1 MHTLETSHADNPL
14 LDAAELP
21 PFERIVPSHVLPAVQ
36 ALLVQADAALERAI
50 GPEVPDDWVALSAV
64 LEVATERLGSA
75 WHVAQHLNSVA
86 DTPEMRAAFNAA
98 LGPVTEFHT
107 RLGADRRLY
116 AKYRAIAATADAAAH
131 PMASERRRALDIA
144 IRDFVLSGAALEGP
158 ARERYAKIRERQAEI
173 AQAFSEHVLDA
184 TDRFAL
190 DVEPERLDG
199 LPPDAQAAARAAAER
214 AGVSGARLTL
224 HAPSYVPAMQHLRD
238 RNLRERLYTAY
249 VTRASDLGDPSLDN
263 SALIAELLALREEEA
278 ALLGHPNYAELSL
291 VPKMAPSATEVLEF
305 LRDLARRARPQALRD
320 ITELEAFARAE
331 LGLPRLEPWD
341 LPFAAER
348 LKEARYAFSETE
360 LKAYFTLPRV
370 LHGLFHI
377 CETLFDIAIEAD
389 VAPTWHES
397 VQVYRIAPRGQ
408 PSRTLARFFLDLHA
422 RPGKQPGAWMSPAR
436 SRWARPD
443 RGGALQLPVAYLV
456 CNFASPQG
464 ERPALLSHRDVI
476 TLFHEFGHGL
486 HHLLTQVQE
495 LAVSGVGG
503 VEWDAVELPSQFM
516 ENFAWEWDV
525 LRRMTAHVDTG
536 EPLPRALFDRM
547 VAARNFHSALAML
560 RQIEFGL
567 LDMRLH
573 TEHGSAQH
581 LQRISDEVRAE
592 VSVVP
597 AAPFV
602 RIPHAFAHIFAG
614 GYAAG
619 YYSYKWAEVLSA
631 DAFAA
636 FEETGVLDEA
646 TGRRYRREIL
656 EAGGSRPA
664 MASFEAFRGRAPTL
678 DALLRHQ
685 GLG

>member
-1 MHTLETSHADNPL
+1 
-14 LDAAELP
+14 
-21 PFERIVPSHVLPAVQ
+21 
-36 ALLVQADAALERAI
+36 
-50 GPEVPDDWVALSAV
+50 
-64 LEVATERLGSA
+64 
-75 WHVAQHLNSVA
+75 
-86 DTPEMRAAFNAA
+86 
-98 LGPVTEFHT
+98 
-107 RLGADRRLY
+107 
-116 AKYRAIAATADAAAH
+116 
-131 PMASERRRALDIA
+131 
-144 IRDFVLSGAALEGP
+144 ALEGA
-158 ARERYAKIRERQAEI
+158 ARERYARIRERQAEI
-173 AQAFSEHVLDA
+173 AQGFSEHVLDA

-190 DVEPERLDG
+190 DVEPARLEG
-199 LPPDAQAAARAAAER
+199 LPPDAQAAARTAAER
-214 AGVSGARLTL
+214 AGVDGARLTL
-224 HAPSYVPAMQHLRD
+224 HGPSYIPAMQHLRD
-238 RNLRERLYTAY
+238 RELREQLYRAY
-249 VTRASDLGDPSLDN
+249 VTRASELGDPALDN
-263 SALIAELLALREEEA
+263 TPLIAELLALREEEA
-278 ALLGHPNYAELSL
+278 ALLGHANFAELSL
-291 VPKMAPSATEVLEF
+291 VPKMAPSSAEVLGF
-305 LRDLARRARPQALRD
+305 LRDLARRSRPQALRD
-320 ITELEAFARAE
+320 MAELEAFARAE

-377 CETLFDIAIEAD
+377 CETLFDIAIERD
-389 VAPTWHES
+389 QAPTWHES
-397 VQVYRIAPRGQ
+397 VQVWRIAPRGE

-443 RGGALQLPVAYLV
+443 RDGELQLPVAYLV
-456 CNFASPQG
+456 CNFASAQAD
-464 ERPALLSHRDVI
+464 RPALLSHRDVI

-516 ENFAWEWDV
+516 ENFAWEWEV
-525 LRRMTAHVDTG
+525 LRRMTAHVETG
-536 EPLPRALFDRM
+536 EALPRALFDRM

-567 LDMRLH
+567 FDMRLH
-573 TEHGSAQH
+573 TESGSARQV
-581 LQRISDEVRAE
+581 QRILEEVRAE

-597 AAPFV
+597 AAACARGAHSFS
-602 RIPHAFAHIFAG
+602 HIFAG

-631 DAFAA
+631 DAFSA
-636 FEETGVLDEA
+636 FEEAGVLDEA
-646 TGRRYRREIL
+646 TGLRYRREIL

-664 MASFEAFRGRAPTL
+664 MRSFEAFRRRAPTL

>member
-1 MHTLETSHADNPL
+1 MDTLTPSPADNPL
-14 LDAAELP
+14 LRDDDLP
-21 PFERIVPSHVLPAVQ
+21 RFEQIRPSHVLPAVQ
-36 ALLVQADAALERAI
+36 ALLAQADTALERAV
-50 GPEVPDDWVALSAV
+50 GPEVPDDWLALSAV
-64 LEVATERLGSA
+64 LDVATERLGTA
-75 WHVAQHLNSVA
+75 WHVAQHLSSVA

-107 RLGADRRLY
+107 RMGADRRLY
-116 AKYRAIAATADAAAH
+116 AKYRAIAAAQGAGAQPVA
-131 PMASERRRALDIA
+131 PERRRALDIA
-144 IRDFVLSGAALEGP
+144 IRDFLLSGAGLEGP

-199 LPPDAQAAARAAAER
+199 LPPDACAAALAAAER
-214 AGVSGARLTL
+214 AGVPGARLTL

-238 RNLRERLYTAY
+238 RGLRRQLYTAY
-249 VTRASDLGDPSLDN
+249 VTRASELGDPALDN
-263 SALIAELLALREEEA
+263 SALMAELLALREEEA
-278 ALLGHPNYAELSL
+278 ALLGHAHYAELSL
-291 VPKMAPSATEVLEF
+291 VPKMAPSAAEVIGF

-320 ITELEAFARAE
+320 IAELEAFARTE
-331 LGLPRLEPWD
+331 LGLPELQAWD
-341 LPFAAER
+341 VPFAAER

-377 CETLFDIAIEAD
+377 CETLFDIAIERD
-389 VAPTWHES
+389 EAPTWHDS
-397 VQVYRIAPRGQ
+397 VQVWRIAPRGQ
-408 PSRTLARFFLDLHA
+408 PSHTLARFFLDLHA

-443 RGGALQLPVAYLV
+443 RGGALQLPVSYLV
-456 CNFASPQG
+456 CNFASAQG
-464 ERPALLSHRDVI
+464 DRPALLSHRDVI

-495 LAVSGVGG
+495 LSVSGVGG

-573 TEHGSAQH
+573 TEHGSAAH
-581 LQRISDEVRAE
+581 LQRIADEVRAE
-592 VSVVP
+592 VSVLP

-602 RIPHAFAHIFAG
+602 RTPHAFSHIFAG

-636 FEETGVLDEA
+636 FEERGILDEE
-646 TGRRYRREIL
+646 TGSRYRREIL
-656 EAGGSRPA
+656 EVGGSRPA
-664 MASFEAFRGRAPTL
+664 MRSFEAFRGRAPTL

>member
-1 MHTLETSHADNPL
+1 MDTLAPPGADNPL
-14 LDAAELP
+14 LAHDEHLDFVRIEAA
-21 PFERIVPSHVLPAVQ
+21 HVLPAVQ
-36 ALLVQADAALERAI
+36 ALVEQADAALERAV
-50 GPEVPDDWVALSAV
+50 GPEVPDDWVAVSAV
-64 LEVATERLGSA
+64 LDVATERLGSA
-75 WHVAQHLNSVA
+75 WHTAQHLNSVA
-86 DTPEMRAAFNAA
+86 DTPALRAAIHAA

-116 AKYRAIAATADAAAH
+116 AKYRAIAAAAGDAAQ
-131 PMASERRRALDIA
+131 PMPPERSRALDIA
-144 IRDFVLSGAALEGP
+144 IRDFVLSGAALEGA
-158 ARERYAKIRERQAEI
+158 ARERYARIRERQAEI
-173 AQAFSEHVLDA
+173 GQAFSEHVLDA

-190 DVEPERLDG
+190 DVDPQRLDG
-199 LPPDAQAAARAAAER
+199 LPADAQAAARAAAER
-214 AGVSGARLTL
+214 AGVAGARLTL

-238 RNLRERLYTAY
+238 RDLRERLYTAY
-249 VTRASDLGDPSLDN
+249 VTRASDLGDPALDN
-263 SALIAELLALREEEA
+263 TALIGELLALREEEA
-278 ALLGHPNYAELSL
+278 TLLGHPSYAELSL
-291 VPKMAPSATEVLEF
+291 VPKMAPSATKVLDF

-320 ITELEAFARAE
+320 MADLEAFARAE
-331 LGLPRLEPWD
+331 LGLARLEPWD

-348 LKEARYAFSETE
+348 LKEARYAFSEAE

-389 VAPTWHES
+389 EAPTWHES
-397 VQVYRIAPRGQ
+397 VQVWRIAHRGQ
-408 PSRTLARFFLDLHA
+408 PSRTLARFFLDLQA

-443 RGGALQLPVAYLV
+443 RGGAVQLPVSYLV

-464 ERPALLSHRDVI
+464 DRPALLSHRDVI

-486 HHLLTQVQE
+486 HHLLTQVRE

-547 VAARNFHSALAML
+547 LAARNFHSALAML

-573 TEHGSAQH
+573 TEPGSAQH
-581 LQRISDEVRAE
+581 LQRIAEEVRSE

-597 AAPFV
+597 AAPFA
-602 RIPHAFAHIFAG
+602 RIPHAFSHIFAG

-636 FEETGVLDEA
+636 FEEAGVLDEA

-656 EAGGSRPA
+656 EVGGSRPA

>member
-1 MHTLETSHADNPL
+1 MDISPSPLADNPL

-21 PFERIVPSHVLPAVQ
+21 AFGRIDPAHVLPAIK
-36 ALLVQADAALERAI
+36 ALLEQADAALERAV
-50 GPEVPDDWVALSAV
+50 GPEVPDEWLALSAV
-64 LEVATERLGSA
+64 LEVAVERLGSA

-86 DTPEMRAAFNAA
+86 DTPAMRAAFNAV

-107 RLGADRRLY
+107 RIGADRRLY
-116 AKYRAIAATADAAAH
+116 AKYRAVASAADARSR
-131 PMASERRRALDIA
+131 PMGPERRRALDIA

-158 ARERYAKIRERQAEI
+158 ARERYARIRERQAEI

-184 TDRFAL
+184 TDRYAL
-190 DVEPERLDG
+190 DVAPERLQG
-199 LPPDAQAAARAAAER
+199 LPPDVLAAARAAAAR
-214 AGVSGARLTL
+214 AGTVGARLTL
-224 HAPSYVPAMQHLRD
+224 HGPSYVPAMQHLRD
-238 RNLRERLYTAY
+238 RGLREQLYRAY
-249 VTRASDLGDPSLDN
+249 VTRASELGDPALDN
-263 SALIAELLALREEEA
+263 SALMAELLALREEEA
-278 ALLGHPNYAELSL
+278 AMLGHDHYAALSL
-291 VPKMAPSATEVLEF
+291 VPKMAPSAAEVIAF
-305 LRDLARRARPQALRD
+305 LRDLAHRARPQALRD
-320 ITELEAFARAE
+320 VAELEAFARAE

-341 LPFAAER
+341 LPYAAER

-377 CETLFDIAIEAD
+377 CETLFDIAIEPD
-389 VAPTWHES
+389 EAPVWHES
-397 VQVYRIAPRGQ
+397 VQVWRIAPRGEA
-408 PSRTLARFFLDLHA
+408 SRTLARFYLDLHA

-443 RGGALQLPVAYLV
+443 RGGALQLPVSYLV

-495 LAVSGVGG
+495 LSVSGVGG

-547 VAARNFHSALAML
+547 LAARNFHSALAML
-560 RQIEFGL
+560 RQIEYGL

-573 TEHGSAQH
+573 TEAGSAQRV
-581 LQRISDEVRAE
+581 QRIAEEVREE

-597 AAPFV
+597 GAPFV
-602 RIPHAFAHIFAG
+602 RGAHAFSHIFAG

-636 FEETGVLDEA
+636 FEEAGVLDEA

-656 EAGGSRPA
+656 EVGGSRPA